1 MPGYLSHLAARAFG
15 AKPALRPRIPSIF
28 ESVPGAAL
36 PVAPDRGSLRVVVEE
51 RIVSH
56 PPEAPPGMTRVQAEP
71 PLTPRADSL
80 TVAPEPRPSRSAPRR
95 GDPFQEGDVTDHP
108 TAPARP
114 RLEPRVGS
122 PAASDIPVPLTERV
136 LDRPELRSVE
146 TLQESQPATLQ
157 PAQRTPYSEP
167 EPSRSSRAEWAEPLP
182 VHADWKEPRVERIHR
197 ETERAPAA
205 APHPP
210 QAVPFAPQPELRPM
224 ERFPVLAEPGV
235 RQPPSVQV
243 TIGRLIVEAVSPT
256 PAAAPQPAPRPQAPR
271 LSLDD
276 YLRQRRSQA

>member
-1 MPGYLSHLAARAFG
+1 VPGYLSHLAARAFG

-36 PVAPDRGSLRVVVEE
+36 PVAPDRGSLRVVAEE
-51 RIVSH
+51 HIVSQ
-56 PPEAPPGMTRVQAEP
+56 PPEPLPAMTRVQAEP

-80 TVAPEPRPSRSAPRR
+80 TAAPEPRPYRSAPRR
-95 GDPFQEGDVTDHP
+95 GDPFQEVDAADYP
-108 TAPARP
+108 AAPARP
-114 RLEPRVGS
+114 RLEPRTGP
-122 PAASDIPVPLTERV
+122 PAASDIPAPLTERV
-136 LDRPELRSVE
+136 LARPELRSIE
-146 TLQESQPATLQ
+146 ASQESQPATLQ

-167 EPSRSSRAEWAEPLP
+167 EHSRSSRAELAEPLP
-182 VHADWKEPRVERIHR
+182 VRADWKEPRIERIER
-197 ETERAPAA
+197 EPERAPAA
-205 APHPP
+205 APHSP
-210 QAVPFAPQPELRPM
+210 QAVPFAPQPELRPI
-224 ERFPVLAEPGV
+224 ERFPALAEPGV

-256 PAAAPQPAPRPQAPR
+256 PAAALQPVPRPQAPR